1 MIKSEPSDFF
11 TLSTMKTTI
20 GKITSMKNKEKIS
33 MLTAYDFPTAGIMD
47 GIVDMI
53 LVGDS
58 LGMVVLG
65 YENTLNV
72 KMEDMVRH
80 TEAVARAVKKSLVVG
95 DLPAGSYG
103 NFKDA
108 VENSKKLIDAG
119 ADCVKIENQHEIA
132 EALVKENIEVMGHVG
147 LTPQTITDFK
157 VQGKDEEKADKI
169 INEAKALEKAGCFS
183 IVLECVPI
191 DLAKKIS
198 EQLAI
203 STIGIGAGPYCD
215 GQVLV
220 MHDILGLFEKF
231 RPKFVKR
238 YANIAEEMKK
248 AFIEYNKE
256 VKEGKFPTDDFSFH

>member
-1 MIKSEPSDFF
+1 
-11 TLSTMKTTI
+11 MKTTI
-20 GKITSMKNKEKIS
+20 DKVKSMKNKEKIS
-33 MLTAYDFPTAGIMD
+33 MLTAYDFPSAGIMD
-47 GIVDMI
+47 SIVDMI

-72 KMEDMVRH
+72 TMNDMVRH
-80 TEAVARAVKKSLVVG
+80 TEAVARAVKSSLLVG
-95 DLPAGSYG
+95 DLPANSYD
-103 NFKDA
+103 NEEDA
-108 VENSKKLIDAG
+108 IQNSKKLIDAG

-157 VQGKDEEKADKI
+157 VQGKENEAADKI

-191 DLAKKIS
+191 DLAKQIS
-198 EQLAI
+198 EELTI
-203 STIGIGAGPYCD
+203 PTIGIGAGPDCD

-238 YANIAEEMKK
+238 YANIAEEMRK
-248 AFIEYNKE
+248 AFSQYNKE
-256 VKEGKFPTDDFSFH
+256 VKEEKFPTDEFSFH

>member
-1 MIKSEPSDFF
+1 
-11 TLSTMKTTI
+11 MKTTI
-20 GKITSMKNKEKIS
+20 DKVKSMKNKEKIS
-33 MLTAYDFPTAGIMD
+33 MLTAYDFPSAGIMD
-47 GIVDMI
+47 SIVDMI

-72 KMEDMVRH
+72 TMNDMVMH
-80 TEAVARAVKKSLVVG
+80 TEAVARAVKSSLLVG
-95 DLPAGSYG
+95 DLPANSYD
-103 NFKDA
+103 NEEDA
-108 VENSKKLIDAG
+108 IQNSKKLIDAG

-157 VQGKDEEKADKI
+157 VQGKENEAADKI

-191 DLAKKIS
+191 DLAKQIS
-198 EQLAI
+198 EELTI
-203 STIGIGAGPYCD
+203 PTIGIGAGPDCD

-238 YANIAEEMKK
+238 YANIAEEMRK
-248 AFIEYNKE
+248 AFSQYNKE
-256 VKEGKFPTDDFSFH
+256 VKEEKFPTDEFSFH